1 MRNDQSDLIG
11 SGSMDIS
18 KHFDM
23 MESRGL
29 WNCKKCT
36 EELFCKMRKGTHL
49 TKDDFQK
56 HLGIGFTGFGVQMD
70 FL

>member
-1 MRNDQSDLIG
+1 MWVGIFYDASGHMRNDQGDFIG

-29 WNCKKCT
+29 WICKKCT
-36 EELFCKMRKGTHL
+36 EIYFWKMSKGTHL
-49 TKDDFQK
+49 TKHDFRS
-56 HLGIGFTGFGVQMD
+56 I
-70 FL
+70 